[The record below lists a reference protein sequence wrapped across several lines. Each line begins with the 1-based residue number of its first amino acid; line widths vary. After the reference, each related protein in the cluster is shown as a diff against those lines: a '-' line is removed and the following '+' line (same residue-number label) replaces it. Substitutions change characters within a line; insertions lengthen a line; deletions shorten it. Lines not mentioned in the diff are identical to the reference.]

1 VHTGYERQRDAFR
14 KAAPFLPFGV
24 ETVSIPFDGVAMP
37 GYAYRVAPAGQRR
50 AEDRCAGLRSRPV
63 PLCMTAM
70 GAITAEGGGHCEG
83 MGQMLWQQA
92 AFAWLSEAIATGRA
106 GNPGA

>member
-1 VHTGYERQRDAFR
+1 
-14 KAAPFLPFGV
+14 
-24 ETVSIPFDGVAMP
+24 
-37 GYAYRVAPAGQRR
+37 
-50 AEDRCAGLRSRPV
+50 
-63 PLCMTAM
+63 MTAM